1 MSEQLELPFDP
12 PLDRAMKRAEILRT
26 AEEYITKDRAATH
39 GNMED
44 NFSTIAVYWSEHL
57 GIKVTAI
64 DVAAMMAL
72 LKVARLKSS
81 EGNEDN
87 WVDACG
93 YLACGGEL
101 ACGGAARQESGGEYT
116 HGEEQKEHRAY
127 VRAMLRHD
135 RRTERAWGASRA
147 PNEANRDR
155 RRRPYAPYRKA
166 EKLATKTYDRRNRR
180 SVGENKPMTV
190 ARIGRCPY
198 RTEGT

>member
-12 PLDRAMKRAEILRT
+12 PLDRATKRAEILRT

-101 ACGGAARQESGGEYT
+101 ACGAD
-116 HGEEQKEHRAY
+116 EH
-127 VRAMLRHD
+127 D
-135 RRTERAWGASRA
+135 
-147 PNEANRDR
+147 
-155 RRRPYAPYRKA
+155 
-166 EKLATKTYDRRNRR
+166 
-180 SVGENKPMTV
+180 
-190 ARIGRCPY
+190 
-198 RTEGT
+198 